1 MTVNTQLSRPGPP
14 GLPPT
19 TPLAAE
25 AIVGGR
31 RPRSARFRESF
42 ANGLFL
48 IPVAVVFVVLYVIPM
63 AQSLWFSLTDF
74 NGYTDPD
81 FVGLKNYGTI
91 FRDPS
96 MLQALVF
103 TLTYAL
109 ATTILVTLFA
119 IPLALVL
126 NRRFIGRNVVRSVF
140 FFPAVPSVAILGLVW
155 GFILSPLGSGVLNS
169 ALNAIAGIAPVG
181 WLAESTLAQMSVI
194 GVAVWAQT
202 GWHAILYLAY
212 LQAIPQDYYE
222 VARIDGASGWQTFR
236 YVTLP
241 MLVPAISVSQLLLMT
256 GGLKVY
262 DLPFTL
268 TSGGPGFSTRTLTQS
283 LIDNGIAQSRVGE
296 ASALAVLFLVVVAL
310 VVVIQLGV
318 ARRLERRFS

>member
-1 MTVNTQLSRPGPP
+1 MALS
-14 GLPPT
+14 
-19 TPLAAE
+19 
-25 AIVGGR
+25 ISS
-31 RPRSARFRESF
+31 RPRSARIDPSAGRLPTTTRSSRNARLRESF

-48 IPVAVVFVVLYVIPM
+48 VPVGVVFIVLYVIPM
-63 AQSLWFSLTDF
+63 AQSFWFSLTDF
-74 NGYTDPD
+74 NGYSDPS
-81 FVGLKNYGTI
+81 FVGFANYVTI
-91 FRDPS
+91 FSDPS
-96 MLQALVF
+96 MLQALIF
-103 TLTYAL
+103 TLTYAI
-109 ATTILVTLFA
+109 ATTLIVTALA

-126 NRRFIGRNVVRSVF
+126 NRKFFGRNIVRSIF

-169 ALNAIAGIAPVG
+169 ALNTIAGIAPVG
-181 WLAESTLAQMSVI
+181 WLSDSALAQISVI

-222 VARIDGASGWQTFR
+222 VARIDGASGLQAFR
-236 YVTLP
+236 FITLP
-241 MLVPAISVSQLLLMT
+241 LLVPAISVSQLLLMT

-268 TSGGPGFSTRTLTQS
+268 TSGGPGYSTRTLTQS

-296 ASALAVLFLVVVAL
+296 ASALAVLFLIVVAL
-310 VVVIQLGV
+310 VVVAQLGV
-318 ARRLERRFS
+318 TRRVERRFS

>member
-1 MTVNTQLSRPGPP
+1 MALSISSRPGSARIAPSS
-14 GLPPT
+14 GRLPT
-19 TPLAAE
+19 TA
-25 AIVGGR
+25 
-31 RPRSARFRESF
+31 RSSRNARLRESF

-48 IPVAVVFVVLYVIPM
+48 VPVGVVFVVLYVIPM
-63 AQSLWFSLTDF
+63 AQSFWFSLTDF
-74 NGYTDPD
+74 NGYSDPS
-81 FVGLKNYGTI
+81 FVGFVNYGTI
-91 FRDPS
+91 FSDPS
-96 MLQALVF
+96 MLQALIF
-103 TLTYAL
+103 TLTYAI
-109 ATTILVTLFA
+109 ATTVIVTALA

-126 NRRFIGRNVVRSVF
+126 NRKFFGRNVVRSIF

-169 ALNAIAGIAPVG
+169 ALKTIAGIAPVG
-181 WLAESTLAQMSVI
+181 WLSDSALAQMSVI

-222 VARIDGASGWQTFR
+222 VARIDGASGLQTFR
-236 YVTLP
+236 FITLP
-241 MLVPAISVSQLLLMT
+241 LLMPAISVSQLLLMT

-268 TSGGPGFSTRTLTQS
+268 TAGGPGYSTRTLTQS

-296 ASALAVLFLVVVAL
+296 ASALAVLFLIVVAL
-310 VVVIQLGV
+310 VVVAQLGV
-318 ARRLERRFS
+318 ARRVERRFS